1 MYGFGLIELS
11 VVFILVLLL
20 FGPQELPKLAR
31 FIARFIHEMK
41 SIFKNLEKEW
51 NLFSEEKKPAHRK
64 PPHIEKEKTST
75 YEE

>member
-51 NLFSEEKKPAHRK
+51 NLFSEEKKP
-64 PPHIEKEKTST
+64 PHIEKEKTST